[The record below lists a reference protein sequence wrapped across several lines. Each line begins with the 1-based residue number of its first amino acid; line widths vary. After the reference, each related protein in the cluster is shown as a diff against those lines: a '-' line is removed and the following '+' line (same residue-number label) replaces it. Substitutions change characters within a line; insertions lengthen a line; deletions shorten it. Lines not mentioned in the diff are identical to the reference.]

1 MKELYTQLR
10 TKLKGVSKRKLIA
23 ISLSVKAVQ
32 VAVSTYLIKKFFL
45 N

>member
-1 MKELYTQLR
+1 MKKVYG
-10 TKLKGVSKRKLIA
+10 KLKERLGKVPKRKLIA
-23 ISLSVKAVQ
+23 ISVSVKVVQ

>member
-1 MKELYTQLR
+1 MRERIKRLAER
-10 TKLKGVSKRKLIA
+10 IKKVPKRKLIA
-23 ISLSVKAVQ
+23 ISVSVKVIE